1 MKNYLAGYHNCRCGR
16 EHSTS
21 LKEIEIS
28 KDAHKKLP
36 ELLERYGYH
45 SVYLIADQNTMKA
58 AGEEVLSI
66 LTKAHILVT
75 VCLFEE
81 ETLIPNE
88 TALGKLLAKLPT
100 SVDLVMSVGTGTL
113 NDLGKYISD
122 KFHLPFYIVAT
133 APSMDGFASNV
144 SCLILEH
151 MKTTLPTH
159 VPEAI
164 IADLSVLAA
173 APSKMIAA
181 GIGDIL
187 GKYIAL
193 LDWKLSSVLTGEYH
207 CEYVET
213 MVRQSIDTIIS
224 TIDEEQPNE
233 LSDSDRT
240 WSLKAVGKIME
251 ALVLSGIAMSFVGN
265 SRPASGSEHHLSHFW
280 ELDFLQNNLPPVL
293 HGIKVGIG
301 TVTAIRL
308 YRLLLT
314 TVDTAGAPDFE
325 SAHTHIENFSYP
337 FWQSEMRQYY
347 GQGADEV
354 LRLEEQV
361 HKNGV
366 VEVSQRLDIL
376 KQHWCKIEALIK
388 SYLPSYDRFVSLL
401 EKAGAPTKPKQ
412 EAINSTLVY
421 NSILFAKELR
431 NRYGLLQLL
440 FDLGLSEIFATQLAE
455 LTEEEL

>member
-1 MKNYLAGYHNCRCGR
+1 MVKKYLAGYLHCPCGR

-28 KDAHKKLP
+28 DGAHEKLP
-36 ELLERYGYH
+36 QLLANYGYH

-58 AGEEVLSI
+58 AGDDVLRI
-66 LTKAHILVT
+66 LKKAGIFVT

-81 ETLIPNE
+81 ETLIPDE
-88 TALGKLLAKLPT
+88 TALGTLLAKLPA

-144 SCLILEH
+144 SCLILQH
-151 MKTTLPTH
+151 MKTTLPTKI
-159 VPEAI
+159 PEAI

-173 APSKMIAA
+173 APKKMIAA

-193 LDWKLSSVLTGEYH
+193 LDWKLSSIVTGEYH
-207 CEYVET
+207 CDYVET
-213 MVRQSIDTIIS
+213 MVRHSMDTIIDTITHS
-224 TIDEEQPNE
+224 APD
-233 LSDSDRT
+233 
-240 WSLKAVGKIME
+240 WSFEAVGNIME

-280 ELDFLQNNLPPVL
+280 ELNFLQNNRPPVL

-301 TVTAIRL
+301 TVTANQL
-308 YRLLLT
+308 YELLLT
-314 TVDTAGAPDFE
+314 TIESLDTLDFQQ
-325 SAHTHIENFSYP
+325 AKAHIENFSYSV
-337 FWQSEMRQYY
+337 WQSNIHQYY
-347 GQGADEV
+347 GQGAKEV
-354 LRLEEQV
+354 LQLEEQV
-361 HKNGV
+361 HKNRSC
-366 VEVSQRLDIL
+366 EVLKRLDIIN
-376 KQHWCKIEALIK
+376 QHWSEIKSLIQ
-388 SYLPSYDRFVSLL
+388 SYLPKTKDLISLL
-401 EKAGAPTKPKQ
+401 EQSGAAIRPEQ
-412 EAINSTLVY
+412 EEISPSLVY

-440 FDLGLSEIFATQLAE
+440 FDLGYQEMFAAR
-455 LTEEEL
+455 LTETSSL